1 MLTEIRSSRSS
12 RRREQRWRV
21 VRWVVLLGALAGGIY
36 LAYEAGLN
44 LGQHRIA
51 ELETEVD
58 RLAAA
63 ETRLQRENT
72 RLAAVTQTA
81 RLHADGWR
89 QRYEQE
95 IPSSDPQQLMALL
108 GRQLDAGVDRA
119 RLVLMI
125 EAAGASAECRGE
137 PVSRRFLVR
146 TPLQQGANDAVSFA
160 GNTITVT
167 ARGQSAVDAD
177 GNPEAWFDADRPIEV
192 QFTALGGAQAEAAGL
207 LPLHHSVR
215 LSDAEYRFTVVAAET
230 RGFVMVTAD
239 RCELPEQS
247 AQTTQER

>member
-1 MLTEIRSSRSS
+1 MLTEIRSSRST

-21 VRWVVLLGALAGGIY
+21 VRWVVLVGALAGGVY

-58 RLAAA
+58 RLTDA

-72 RLAAVTQTA
+72 RLEAVAQTA
-81 RLHADGWR
+81 RMHADGWR

-95 IPSSDPQQLMALL
+95 IPSSAQQQLMALL
-108 GRQLDAGVDRA
+108 ERQLDAGVDRE

-137 PVSRRFLVR
+137 PVSRRFMVR
-146 TPLQQGANDAVSFA
+146 TPLQQGANDSVSFA
-160 GNTITVT
+160 GNAITVT
-167 ARGQSAVDAD
+167 ARGPSAVDEN
-177 GNPEAWFDADRPIEV
+177 GNPEAWFDADRPVEV
-192 QFTALGGAQAEAAGL
+192 QFTALGGAQAEAAGP
-207 LPLHHSVR
+207 LPLHHSMR
-215 LSDAEYRFTVVAAET
+215 LSDAEYRFTVVAGES

-239 RCELPEQS
+239 RCELPEAS
-247 AQTTQER
+247 AQAARER